1 VINLARIHG
10 RSKGKSGSKKP
21 IKKDNP
27 DWVEMKE
34 KEIKE
39 KIIEMAHKG
48 HAASE
53 IGIILRDEFA
63 VPSVKSATKKKIQ
76 KIIDEEGLKADFP
89 RDLLNLITK
98 SVKEKKHM
106 EKNNHDKTAK
116 RGYQLTVSKIR
127 RLTKYYSKRNLIPE
141 GWKYSEEEAELMV
154 K

>member
-1 VINLARIHG
+1 VIYLARIHG

-21 IKKDNP
+21 VKKDNP
-27 DWVEMKE
+27 DWVELKE

-39 KIIEMAHKG
+39 KIIELAHKG
-48 HAASE
+48 HTASE
-53 IGIILRDEFA
+53 IGITLRDEFA
-63 VPSVKSATKKKIQ
+63 VPSVKSATKNKIQ
-76 KIIDEEGLKADFP
+76 KIINKEGLKADFP

-106 EKNNHDKTAK
+106 AKNNHDQTAK

-127 RLTKYYSKRNLIPE
+127 RLTKYYSKKDLIPK
-141 GWKYSEEEAELMV
+141 GWKYSEEAAELMV